1 MTIKTGFITFS
12 TKKNEKQP
20 TFEIQLKQ
28 LNIMV
33 LNNPTDML
41 KVTALLQ
48 KIVTNPYVGVFV
60 SLLLIIPSLYIIL
73 EDITVIRKEYI
84 FLAIGIPIYI
94 KSLNKIFDNMLNLDK
109 DLFK

>member
-1 MTIKTGFITFS
+1 
-12 TKKNEKQP
+12 
-20 TFEIQLKQ
+20 
-28 LNIMV
+28 
-33 LNNPTDML
+33 ML

-48 KIVTNPYVGVFV
+48 KIVTNPYLGVFV

>member
-1 MTIKTGFITFS
+1 
-12 TKKNEKQP
+12 
-20 TFEIQLKQ
+20 
-28 LNIMV
+28 MV
-33 LNNPTDML
+33 LNNPIDML

-48 KIVTNPYVGVFV
+48 KIVTNPYLGVFV